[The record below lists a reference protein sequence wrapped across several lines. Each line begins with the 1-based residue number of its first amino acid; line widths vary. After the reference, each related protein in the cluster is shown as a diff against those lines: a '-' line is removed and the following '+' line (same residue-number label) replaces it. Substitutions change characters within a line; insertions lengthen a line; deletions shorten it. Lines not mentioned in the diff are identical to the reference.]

1 MLLAALEFDP
11 PDMRRWLGGFTWYVH
26 RKNFSKRDMLA
37 STWVIHRPQLG
48 LDSWRIIQ
56 LFSTMSEVALE
67 LGLVAGLPV
76 RHADVVE
83 HADGAIDG
91 LPEHGEQPS
100 LGRLGEEVVELE
112 HEQGHHHL
120 G

>member
-11 PDMRRWLGGFTWYVH
+11 PDMRRWLGGFRWYVY
-26 RKNFSKRDMLA
+26 RKNLSKRDMLA
-37 STWVIHRPQLG
+37 STWVIHCPQLG

-83 HADGAIDG
+83 HADGVIDG
-91 LPEHGEQPS
+91 MPEHGEQPS

-112 HEQGHHHL
+112 HKRGHHHL